1 MMPRTFRLHG
11 IGTVFGLFLGLALLL
26 PGCAGTYDVA
36 RRYTPAPEET
46 DKIVYKDLSLH
57 TNLVVMDVIT
67 DNVNGMLRVRSKV
80 KNRGRGLVNAEVKI
94 KFVDKD
100 GMEIGQGAPWLPMP
114 IEGGEVK
121 TFDGLA
127 NSAAAVDY
135 RILIQLAGSH

>member
-1 MMPRTFRLHG
+1 MPKLSRLHSV
-11 IGTVFGLFLGLALLL
+11 GTAVGLFLGLALLL
-26 PGCAGTYDVA
+26 PGCAGTYDPA
-36 RRYTPAPEET
+36 RRYTPAPEEMA

-67 DNVNGMLRVRSKV
+67 DNVNGMLRVRAKV
-80 KNRGRGLVNAEVKI
+80 KNRGRSVVNAEVKI

-100 GMEIGQGAPWLPMP
+100 GMEIGAGAPWLPMP
-114 IEGGEVK
+114 IDGGEVK

-127 NSAAAVDY
+127 SSPAATDY